1 MRILGLSQR
10 LYLGDIHLALKREG
24 HDVRVFASDPAGL
37 RAFDGL
43 LDPIEDWRA
52 GLDWVGRDGV
62 ILVEGVRQGAAQDAL
77 RRDGYRVVG
86 GSAYGDRLENER
98 DFGQATLRDAG
109 LPIAQSR
116 AFDAPEAA
124 LRWLGAHPGRYVLK
138 HDDGAH
144 LTFVGE
150 HATGAD
156 LAFQLRRAASGR
168 VLLMPRLDGVE
179 VGVGAYFDGHAFLR
193 PACIDFEHKR
203 FFPGELG
210 EMTGEMG
217 TLASFEH
224 AGPLF
229 AHTLGRMAPA
239 FRAAGHVGY
248 VNLNLIV
255 NEAGAWPLEFTCR
268 IGNPGFAVLAALQTA
283 GWGDL
288 LARMAGLPTP
298 VAALTAA
305 GSAAPAAFPTRPGW
319 SVAIV
324 LTVPPF
330 PGVASATS
338 PEDDPPVFFHR
349 DPFVHDDPS
358 AHRGPTVRRDP
369 GDAEF
374 AHHHFV
380 DMRRDR
386 HGEGQLRVHRR
397 SGHAMIVTGTGATV
411 AAAQDAARARARNVV
426 IPELRWRGDIGD
438 RFTGGE
444 GARLASLGWLPATC
458 ADPRR
463 SPA

>member
-10 LYLGDIHLALKREG
+10 LYLGDIHLTLAREG
-24 HDVRVFASDPAGL
+24 NDIRAFASDPAAL

-43 LDPIEDWRA
+43 IEPIEDWQA

-62 ILVEGVRQGAAQDAL
+62 ILAEGVRQGALQDRL

-86 GSAYGDRLENER
+86 GSAYGDRLENDR
-98 DFGQATLRDAG
+98 DFGQAALREAG
-109 LPIAQSR
+109 LPIAESR
-116 AFDAPEAA
+116 AFEAPAHA
-124 LRWLGAHPGRYVLK
+124 LAWLDAHPGRHVLK

-144 LTFVGE
+144 QTFVGE

-156 LAFQLRRAASGR
+156 LAFRLRRAPAGR

-179 VGVGAYFDGHAFLR
+179 VGVGAYFDGRAFLR

-224 AGPLF
+224 SEPLF
-229 AHTLGRMAPA
+229 AHTLDRMAPA
-239 FRAAGHVGY
+239 LRAAGHVGY

-255 NEAGAWPLEFTCR
+255 NEQGAWPLEFTCR
-268 IGNPGFAVLAALQTA
+268 IGNPGFAVLAALQPA

-288 LARMAGLPTP
+288 LARMTGLPAPPMVGGGSWATGSVP
-298 VAALTAA
+298 
-305 GSAAPAAFPTRPGW
+305 SAAPAPFPTRPGW

-330 PGVASATS
+330 PGVAPSAS

-349 DPFVHDDPS
+349 DPFHP
-358 AHRGPTVRRDP
+358 DP
-369 GDAEF
+369 GGAELS
-374 AHHHFV
+374 HHHFV
-380 DMRRDR
+380 DMRQDRDEDQ
-386 HGEGQLRVHRR
+386 HGERQLRVHRR

-438 RFTGGE
+438 RFAAGE
-444 GARLASLGWLPATC
+444 GARLAALGWLPA
-458 ADPRR
+458 AWVAAREPG
-463 SPA
+463 A